1 MSAEAQPPATDGV
14 DFDTAVSDPA
24 AFYADPDAVM
34 ADPHLTNSQRRQF
47 LEQWGRDIQRR
58 QESLSEGMGAS
69 SMPPTGQDSEWERRI
84 FKLLERLPEG
94 ADSSPP
100 LSRLWRRLIS

>member
-1 MSAEAQPPATDGV
+1 MSAEAHPPATDGV

-34 ADPHLTNSQRRQF
+34 ADPHLTNGQRRRF

-69 SMPPTGQDSEWERRI
+69 SMPPTGQDAEWERRI

-94 ADSSPP
+94 EDSAPP
-100 LSRLWRRLIS
+100 LSRLWRRLMA